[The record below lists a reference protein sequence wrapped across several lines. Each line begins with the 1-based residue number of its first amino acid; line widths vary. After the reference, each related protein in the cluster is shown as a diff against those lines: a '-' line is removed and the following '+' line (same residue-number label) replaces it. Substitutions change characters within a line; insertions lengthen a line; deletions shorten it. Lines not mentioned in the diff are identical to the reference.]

1 MFVRRSLRS
10 FLLGEKLVNF
20 LSEPKKG
27 TKWPDRLPK
36 FASRQEAIAV
46 CKELVKL
53 EYIVRAEKRGKG
65 ELGVRVSA
73 APWQREQAKAAQH
86 SSTFFLTF

>member
-1 MFVRRSLRS
+1 MCLH
-10 FLLGEKLVNF
+10 LIGEKLINF

-27 TKWPDRLPK
+27 TKWPDRLPR

-65 ELGVRVSA
+65 ELGVRVRRDA
-73 APWQREQAKAAQH
+73 GL
-86 SSTFFLTF
+86 FLEWANA